1 MSEST
6 ATLRERLAL
15 VAPELRPIAENV
27 LAAVYRVDLVAL
39 DDSGV
44 AHTILEAGEGEDP
57 AMLTHAVAASAWLS
71 ARLADWAQLAP
82 DAGID
87 AATPARAMLVAAEFH
102 PDTVAM
108 AEVLG
113 ADRLRLVRL
122 APAAQQASPPA
133 EVAPSAA
140 AVGASQARSGPLML
154 QPEQPEA
161 AKPARTSRFRT
172 RLDPTDLGF
181 AAP

>member
-15 VAPELRPIAENV
+15 EVPELRPIAENV

-87 AATPARAMLVAAEFH
+87 AAAPARAMLVAADFH

-122 APAAQQASPPA
+122 APATRQALPPA
-133 EVAPSAA
+133 EAAQPAPDTS
-140 AVGASQARSGPLML
+140 ASQARSGPQMVR
-154 QPEQPEA
+154 PEQPEA
-161 AKPARTSRFRT
+161 TESARTSRFRT

>member
-6 ATLRERLAL
+6 AALRERLAL
-15 VAPELRPIAENV
+15 ESPELRPIAENV

-39 DDSGV
+39 DGNGV

-71 ARLADWAQLAP
+71 ARLAVWAQLAP
-82 DAGID
+82 DAGINT
-87 AATPARAMLVAAEFH
+87 AAPARAMLVATNFH

-113 ADRLRLVRL
+113 ADRLRLVQL
-122 APAAQQASPPA
+122 APATPRALPPA
-133 EVAPSAA
+133 EAAPETRSSRAGSGPQM
-140 AVGASQARSGPLML
+140 VRPEQSQATEPS
-154 QPEQPEA
+154 
-161 AKPARTSRFRT
+161 RTSRFRT

-181 AAP
+181 TAP